1 MRLCQHA
8 SDRVENN
15 YTHDSDIVL
24 MRLVL
29 WFVLGL
35 GMVLGVWLG
44 LGSCYDQGKF
54 SIIVRVR
61 SSMGASAGH
70 HIT

>member
-1 MRLCQHA
+1 MRLCQHV

-29 WFVLGL
+29 WLVLGL
-35 GMVLGVWLG
+35 GMVLGLWLE
-44 LGSCYDQGKF
+44 LGSCYGQGKF

-61 SSMGASAGH
+61 V
-70 HIT
+70 I